1 MSLSHSDKIV
11 YLVAVQLK
19 VLSATTTVR
28 FPCLFSV
35 QWRTNNQKVSVETA
49 KYSPQSGKTDFN

>member
-1 MSLSHSDKIV
+1 MSSGHSDKIV
-11 YLVAVQLK
+11 YSVAVQLR

-35 QWRTNNQKVSVETA
+35 QWRTNNQKISV
-49 KYSPQSGKTDFN
+49 